1 MFSMDNL
8 LKFELFK
15 LRKDRSF
22 WTLVF
27 GLTASAAFYP
37 FLIFFNDG
45 VFGAE
50 PVSVSELYTFTALG
64 GNNYI
69 VRLVPCI
76 LAGFFISSEYSIG
89 TMKSMGAS
97 GNSRFRIFSS
107 KLIVFSIGA
116 AIISLIFPIVM
127 TGVTAILSGF
137 NDLPDFGYIVRTLGL
152 TALYAAAFASMM
164 ALAAIILT
172 DSGKTIGFLIL
183 FFILFDSILYMLS
196 QQFSLFEIIFNNS
209 AFKLYLDITKLDLGS
224 GEFLKLILVPILTFI
239 VFGLIGSFVFQ
250 RKEIK

>member
-1 MFSMDNL
+1 MDNL

-22 WTLVF
+22 WTLVI
-27 GLTASAAFYP
+27 GLIGAAVFYP
-37 FLIFFNDG
+37 MLIFFQDG
-45 VFGAE
+45 VFGTD
-50 PVSVSELYTFTALG
+50 PVSVKDLYTLTALG

-107 KLIVFSIGA
+107 KLIVFSLGT
-116 AIISLIFPIVM
+116 AIISLIFPVFM
-127 TGVTAILSGF
+127 TGVAAIFSGF
-137 NDLPDFGYIVRTLGL
+137 NDMPDVGFLVRTMGL
-152 TALYAAAFASMM
+152 TVLYAAAFASMM
-164 ALAAIILT
+164 ALAAILFT
-172 DSGKTIGFLIL
+172 DGGKTIGFLIL

-196 QQFSLFEIIFNNS
+196 QKLSLFETIFNYS
-209 AFKLYLDITKLDLGS
+209 AFKLYLDIAKYDLAS
-224 GEFLKLILVPILTFI
+224 GELLKLILVPIITFI
-239 VFGLIGSFVFQ
+239 IFGLIGSFVFQ